1 MEITVE
7 IVDKSNVDVAE
18 LAGLA
23 SSLSTVETLSDILSW
38 ARNLPDGDVSRE
50 IVSDIV
56 IQDEYTH
63 DIVVPWKSRYA
74 LVLDAT

>member
-1 MEITVE
+1 MAITVKVADE
-7 IVDKSNVDVAE
+7 SKIDVAE
-18 LAGLA
+18 VAGLA
-23 SSLSTVETLSDILSW
+23 SSLSTVETLSDILCW
-38 ARNLPDGDVSRE
+38 ARNLPEGEVRRE

-56 IQDEYTH
+56 VQDEYTH